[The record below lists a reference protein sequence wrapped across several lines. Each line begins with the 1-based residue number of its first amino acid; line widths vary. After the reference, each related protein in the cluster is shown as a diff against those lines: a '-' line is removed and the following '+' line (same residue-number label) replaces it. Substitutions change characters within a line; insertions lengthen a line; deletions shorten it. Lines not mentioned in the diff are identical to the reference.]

1 MDNKAKVGTS
11 TTLLSFLFGKIL
23 TFENGAD
30 EIIFWL
36 QVTAFLVSILVG
48 ILTACYY
55 VKKLLPRK
63 FNNNEKVH

>member
-23 TFENGAD
+23 TFESGAD

-36 QVTAFLVSILVG
+36 QVAAFLVSILVG

-55 VKKLLPRK
+55 VKKLRQK
-63 FNNNEKVH
+63 SINEKVH